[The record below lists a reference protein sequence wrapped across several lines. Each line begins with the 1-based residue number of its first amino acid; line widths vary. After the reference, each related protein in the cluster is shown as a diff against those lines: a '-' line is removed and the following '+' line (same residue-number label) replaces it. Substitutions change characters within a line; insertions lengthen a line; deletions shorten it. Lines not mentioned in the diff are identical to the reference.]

1 MSPSARMM
9 GLFDRYAQAWAS
21 RDPDAIVALH
31 TEQSVFHLRLDR
43 VAVTGRTA
51 LRAAFAELLA
61 QWPKL
66 GVEPNEVRYGTDFWV
81 LDWTLTAE
89 LREAGASRRVRVDCL
104 DLVTTSAEGLVA
116 RKDTF
121 VDLVQAQRALQPVP
135 NAT

>member
-1 MSPSARMM
+1 MM

-43 VAVTGRTA
+43 AAVTGRTA

-81 LDWTLTAE
+81 LNWTLTAE

-104 DLVTTSAEGLVA
+104 DLAPPAPKAWSHGRTPSSTSSRHNGHCS
-116 RKDTF
+116 RCRTRRD
-121 VDLVQAQRALQPVP
+121 R
-135 NAT
+135 